1 MTNIDNKF
9 IHPYQSANILIDG
22 KISGFISK
30 LHPSVESDFD
40 LSDTFFSQIDFDSL
54 KNSLVKASS
63 YSKFQASRKDL
74 SIIAPKTLE
83 FKEIKKVINSLNNN
97 LIKQYNLIDI
107 YSDEKLGENESLT
120 IRFTLQ
126 SDDKTLEDEDINQVI
141 NSILDALKEKLNIT
155 LR

>member
-1 MTNIDNKF
+1 MT
-9 IHPYQSANILIDG
+9 L
-22 KISGFISK
+22 
-30 LHPSVESDFD
+30 
-40 LSDTFFSQIDFDSL
+40 FFAQIDFDSL

>member
-1 MTNIDNKF
+1 M
-9 IHPYQSANILIDG
+9 
-22 KISGFISK
+22 
-30 LHPSVESDFD
+30 
-40 LSDTFFSQIDFDSL
+40 
-54 KNSLVKASS
+54 
-63 YSKFQASRKDL
+63 
-74 SIIAPKTLE
+74 APKTLE